1 MLYVGFS
8 KCVGRRDGG
17 EMCGDMYAPE
27 RERTVSCGR
36 VCSSGWEPRVG
47 AKGKREEPTRAGR

>member
-1 MLYVGFS
+1 
-8 KCVGRRDGG
+8 
-17 EMCGDMYAPE
+17 MCGDMYAPE